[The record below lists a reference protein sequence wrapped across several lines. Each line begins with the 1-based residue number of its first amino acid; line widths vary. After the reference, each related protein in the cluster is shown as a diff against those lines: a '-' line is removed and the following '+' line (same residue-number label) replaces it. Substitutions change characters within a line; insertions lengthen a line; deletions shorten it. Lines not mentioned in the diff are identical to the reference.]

1 MADEQK
7 QGLAEALNEVQDSLA
22 TIEHV
27 DGRAG
32 ADTFRLWESYKEQA
46 FLWRIVAL
54 FQLPITFVAV
64 IFGLVTYFTADI
76 VIEPPETPQ
85 PGMYSVKQLPDSE
98 FLKVATDVVN
108 LIATY
113 QPNTAERQFRKARE
127 YLWEPAL
134 SEFENVFIKN
144 NVRVVNE
151 QSRSQAFLINYDL
164 INVRRYPS
172 LDMVI
177 VRIPGTRLS
186 LIGRKPLDDEIAF
199 YLKMTTIPRSAY
211 NPSGIIVFDVRIKK
225 QTSEDL
231 RKLDEKQV

>member
-1 MADEQK
+1 MADEKK
-7 QGLAEALNEVQDSLA
+7 QGSSEGLEELRDSLA

-46 FLWRIVAL
+46 LLWRIIAL
-54 FQLPITFVAV
+54 VQIPITLVAV
-64 IFGLVTYFTADI
+64 IFGLITYITADI

-85 PGMYSVKQLPDSE
+85 PGMYSIKNLPDSE
-98 FLKVATDVVN
+98 FLKVATEVVN
-108 LIATY
+108 LMATY
-113 QPNTAERQFRKARE
+113 QSNTAERQFRKARE

-134 SEFENVFIKN
+134 SEFERVFVKEH
-144 NVRVVNE
+144 VRAVNE
-151 QSRSQAFLINYDL
+151 QSRSQAFLINNDL
-164 INVRRYPS
+164 VNVRRYPS

-186 LIGRKPLDDEIAF
+186 LIGKKPLDDEIAF

-211 NPSGIIVFDVRIKK
+211 NPSGIIIFDVRIKK

-231 RKLDEKQV
+231 RKLDERQV

>member
-1 MADEQK
+1 MAEELK
-7 QGLAEALNEVQDSLA
+7 QGLEEIRDSLA
-22 TIEHV
+22 TIEQV

-46 FLWRIVAL
+46 LLWRIIAL
-54 FQLPITFVAV
+54 AQLPIALIAI
-64 IFGLVTYFTADI
+64 IFGVITYMTADI

-85 PGMYSVKQLPDSE
+85 PGMYSIKQLPDSE

-113 QPNTAERQFRKARE
+113 QPYTAEKQFRKARE

-134 SEFENVFIKN
+134 SEFEKIFLKERMVQID
-144 NVRVVNE
+144 E
-151 QSRSQAFLINYDL
+151 GSRSQAFMINNDL
-164 INVRRYPS
+164 VQVRRYPS

-199 YLKMTTIPRSAY
+199 YLKMTTIPKSAY
-211 NPSGIIVFDVRIKK
+211 NPSGIIIFDVRIKK
-225 QTSEDL
+225 QTAEDL
-231 RKLDEKQV
+231 RRLDERHV